1 MWRATA
7 DVEAGAP
14 SVAVDLAADAE
25 ANAPADVDADAAS
38 ALALN
43 AYEVMGSADPAT
55 TAELPTAQQISDAY
69 EARMAAE
76 AGGAAG
82 SGVGAIGA
90 GAGGDGEGG
99 GGERAESRYSM
110 NVAVR
115 FRLVSDKNLIEIL

>member
-1 MWRATA
+1 MWKMASSRPASDLEATRLISPGVSEGTQVSSSSA
-7 DVEAGAP
+7 QVNVLTVEAA
-14 SVAVDLAADAE
+14 AVFFRVLMA
-25 ANAPADVDADAAS
+25 
-38 ALALN
+38 
-43 AYEVMGSADPAT
+43 
-55 TAELPTAQQISDAY
+55 AELPTAQQISDAY